1 MEDVIIENKQAIEMC
16 AIYRDIMS
24 GTMDAFASIISNN
37 LNITMKVLTS
47 LTVVMAVPTIISSLW
62 GMNVAVPF
70 SQSSAGFW
78 IVMGISVICAFF
90 AFIFMYK
97 KRMFK

>member
-1 MEDVIIENKQAIEMC
+1 
-16 AIYRDIMS
+16 
-24 GTMDAFASIISNN
+24 
-37 LNITMKVLTS
+37 
-47 LTVVMAVPTIISSLW
+47 MAVPTIISSLW

-78 IVMGISVICAFF
+78 IVMGISVICALF